1 MRAACILLFV
11 LLAVTQLRAQT
22 GTVIVQMIV
31 SPSTVVVGQPV
42 VVSIQALDPN
52 RSVGLRLLPP
62 LLSDFGQDPPDE
74 PSTALEV
81 INGTPYTVYRQQ
93 ITIYPNRS
101 GTFIIAPARAQIP
114 ETPLTAEQTFTSG
127 AAVLTVVPL
136 PQPVPDGY
144 TNAVGAFAVT
154 AQVDTTAIPSTG
166 SLTAA
171 LVISGEGNL
180 SMIHP
185 PRFDASQESWRV
197 LSPRRI
203 LSADRKYL
211 IFEWTLL
218 PLRSGLLP
226 VTLPAFAWYDP
237 AAGYKSIE
245 SSQVTVTVGP
255 GLNNSPAPNTTAT
268 PGSAQTSF
276 HDVTILFDTADESLE
291 SIVPRLWPGN
301 VVYWLLPL
309 GCTLVV
315 FIITTAIKRPLRI
328 PSRRAVASSGQ
339 LRSDI
344 LIAVQQ
350 PPARAFPL
358 LEGIFRRELRKHQ
371 KSDEDWEVWLQS
383 LPEPLRIRITDL
395 LQSLADAKFAPAS
408 RDDVRLHARAV
419 IRVLRQLEIFSEQ
432 L

>member
-22 GTVIVQMIV
+22 STVIVQMIV

-62 LLSDFGQDPPDE
+62 LFSDFGQDPPDE
-74 PSTALEV
+74 PSTSLEV
-81 INGTPYTVYRQQ
+81 INGIPYTVYRQQ

-101 GTFIIAPARAQIP
+101 GTFIIEPTQAQIP
-114 ETPLTAEQTFTSG
+114 ETPLTPEQIFASS
-127 AAVLTVVPL
+127 AAVLNVIPL
-136 PQPVPDGY
+136 PQPTPNGY
-144 TNAVGAFAVT
+144 TNAVGELAVT
-154 AQVDTTAIPSTG
+154 AQIDQTAIPSTG

-180 SMIHP
+180 AMIRP
-185 PRFDASQESWRV
+185 PQFDAAQDWWRV
-197 LSPRRI
+197 LPPRRV
-203 LSADRKYL
+203 LSADRKRL
-211 IFEWTLL
+211 VFEWTLL

-226 VTLPAFAWYDP
+226 VALPAFAWYDP
-237 AAGYKSIE
+237 TAGYKSIE
-245 SSQVTVTVGP
+245 SSQITVTVGP
-255 GLNNSPAPNTTAT
+255 GLNNSPTPNTTAVPIAT
-268 PGSAQTSF
+268 QTSF

-291 SIVPRLWPGN
+291 AIVPRLWPEN
-301 VVYWLLPL
+301 IVLWLLPL

-315 FIITTAIKRPLRI
+315 LVIVTATKRPLRT
-328 PSRRAVASSGQ
+328 PSRRAVANSDQ

-344 LIAVQQ
+344 LSAVQQ

-371 KSDEDWEVWLQS
+371 NSDEEWEVWLQS
-383 LPEPLRIRITDL
+383 LPEPLRMRVTDL

-408 RDDVRLHARAV
+408 RDDVRAHAQAV
-419 IRVLRQLEIFSEQ
+419 IRVLRQLETFSEQ